1 MYSVCKKLMESF
13 KKFNYSLPW
22 RFTNKNR
29 NNLVFFFEICSN
41 IIVSLIYSI
50 TLEVYPQIINRK
62 IFYYLTAFSVS
73 FRLLRWPFCAMSL
86 FIRTVA
92 SKSFSTKTFCRFWKT
107 SWERRTTL
115 RRRPSFCRWS
125 GLWRTTTTEPR
136 SCFNSP
142 EWPSEFGRS
151 ATEERWRED
160 RLVPNGRMTWWKPSK
175 MFWW

>member
-1 MYSVCKKLMESF
+1 MEYLLNF
-13 KKFNYSLPW
+13 LIIHCFEVL
-22 RFTNKNR
+22 RFINKNR
-29 NNLVFFFEICSN
+29 NNLVFFIKICSN

-50 TLEVYPQIINRK
+50 TLEVLTADYQQIN
-62 IFYYLTAFSVS
+62 FFWLTAFSVS
-73 FRLLRWPFCAMSL
+73 FRLLRWPFCEMSL

-125 GLWRTTTTEPR
+125 GRWRTTTTEPR

-142 EWPSEFGRS
+142 E
-151 ATEERWRED
+151 
-160 RLVPNGRMTWWKPSK
+160 
-175 MFWW
+175 